1 MSITIELINGL
12 KVGLE
17 HLSFEDDE
25 EEDEVSGVVIL
36 DILFLRMSFVSYK

>member
-1 MSITIELINGL
+1 MGITIELINGL

-25 EEDEVSGVVIL
+25 EDDISGVVIL
-36 DILFLRMSFVSYK
+36 DILFLRMSFISYR

>member
-25 EEDEVSGVVIL
+25 EDEVSGVVIL
-36 DILFLRMSFVSYK
+36 DLLLLRMSFISYR